1 MAKQQRERAVR
12 ERRERKAE
20 RKREQAHL
28 KLAGTSDEHSPETT
42 DDDTE
47 PGLRLVASGEDAEQ
61 GPATASSVDSA
72 AAAENTVEDEQ
83 NPVPGEVSMRGVSA
97 PDA

>member
-28 KLAGTSDEHSPETT
+28 KLAGTSDEQSPETT
-42 DDDTE
+42 DDTE

-61 GPATASSVDSA
+61 APATASSVDSG
-72 AAAENTVEDEQ
+72 AAAENTIDGEQ
-83 NPVPGEVSMRGVSA
+83 DSVHGEVSTRGVSA
-97 PDA
+97 PDS